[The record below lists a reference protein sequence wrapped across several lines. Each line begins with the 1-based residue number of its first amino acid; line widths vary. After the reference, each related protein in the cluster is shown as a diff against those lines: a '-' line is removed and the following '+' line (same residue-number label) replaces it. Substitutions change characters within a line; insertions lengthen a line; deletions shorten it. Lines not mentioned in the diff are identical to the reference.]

1 MLYFSILLSEKLI
14 VNEIPCMY
22 RKLTINI
29 SRKKRQDRNKKKLS
43 RFPIRILDNDLYI
56 YQESSVGT
64 LIKCL
69 INFWVIRKILI
80 LKRSYGMLFSKNISY
95 ALKLKNFLL
104 NEKTIN
110 CN

>member
-1 MLYFSILLSEKLI
+1 
-14 VNEIPCMY
+14 MY

-69 INFWVIRKILI
+69 INFLGHKKDFNFKKKLWYVIFEKYILC
-80 LKRSYGMLFSKNISY
+80 
-95 ALKLKNFLL
+95 
-104 NEKTIN
+104 TQT
-110 CN
+110 